1 MINIAQIGCGYWGPN
16 LLRNLDAN
24 PGCTVSMV
32 CDQSEDRRNYVKQQY
47 GYVEVCDSIDA
58 VFDNPAIDAVIL
70 ATPVAMHYEQA
81 IRALEAGKHI
91 LVEKP
96 MARSCAEVEHIA
108 ALAQEKG
115 LTAMAG
121 HTFLYN
127 DAVLYLKKLIDSGEL
142 GDILYL
148 YSQRLN
154 LGRIRADVDA
164 LWNLAPHDI
173 SIIQFLLGDPE
184 PSAVTRAGMDF
195 MQEGIDDVVFMNIFY
210 PGKTMAHVHVSWL
223 DPNKVRKLTVV
234 GSKKMAVYDDMASE
248 KITIF
253 DKGIDRVEPKMDYDD
268 QDFFA
273 FNHRSGDVVMPK
285 VQFSEPLKIE
295 VEHFLACIRGDETC
309 RTDANHAL
317 NVVRILEMGGAA
329 AGGNKNG

>member
-24 PGCTVSMV
+24 PGCTVRMV
-32 CDQSEDRRNYVKQQY
+32 CDQSEERRQYVKQRY
-47 GYVEVCDSIDA
+47 SYVDTCDTVDSI
-58 VFDNPAIDAVIL
+58 FENPDIDAVIL
-70 ATPVAMHYEQA
+70 ATPVALHYDQA
-81 IRALEAGKHI
+81 IRALKAGKHI
-91 LVEKP
+91 MVEKP
-96 MARSCAEVEHIA
+96 MARSCKEVEHIA
-108 ALAQEKG
+108 ALAREKE
-115 LTAMAG
+115 LVAMAG

-127 DAVLYLKKLIDSGEL
+127 DAVLYLKDLINSGEL
-142 GDILYL
+142 GDILYI

-173 SIIQFLLGDPE
+173 SIIQYLLGDPE
-184 PSAVTRAGMDF
+184 PASVTRAGMDF
-195 MQEGIDDVVFMNIFY
+195 MQNGVDDVVFMNIMY
-210 PGKTMAHVHVSWL
+210 PGKAMAHVHVSWL

-234 GSKKMAVYDDMASE
+234 GSKKMAVYDDMAAE
-248 KITIF
+248 KITLF
-253 DKGIDRVEPKMDYDD
+253 DKGIDRVESKMDFDE

-273 FNHRSGDVVMPK
+273 FNHRSGDIVMPK

-295 VEHFLACIRGDETC
+295 VEHFLACIRGDEQC

-317 NVVRILEMGGAA
+317 NVVRILEMGSEAC
-329 AGGNKNG
+329 GGDDA